1 MFSSAPRCSSGR
13 SEGNAIM
20 KATFVLSAA
29 LIGAAAGGCSHGEAP
44 TAVAGSPVSVSV
56 AAAAEQDLLTPFEAG
71 GVVRA
76 QRVAVIVSRIM
87 ADVRAVPVKAGDRVR
102 AGQTLVLLDGR
113 ELQAHRNGA
122 TAGQAVV
129 TQATALAEADRQAAE
144 AGLALARLTHQ
155 RIADL
160 KAKNSATQGEL
171 DEAVANLRGAEA
183 RMSVAEARVAQ
194 ARASIDSAAAG
205 ASAADVAASY
215 ATLTAPFDGV
225 VTEKSVDPGNMASP
239 GMPLVTVEDDRAFRL
254 EVRLDE
260 SRAAFVH
267 ADDEVRVRLDG
278 APDATGRVAVVE
290 RMLDSGSHDFLV
302 KIDLAS
308 GTALRSGMYGR
319 ALFRGAARRGLAVP
333 EAAVVRRGQ
342 LSSVFVVG
350 ADNHARL
357 RLVNASEAADGRVEI
372 RAGVQAGERVV
383 LSPPPALVDGSPVV
397 VGPAAAG
404 SVR

>member
-1 MFSSAPRCSSGR
+1 
-13 SEGNAIM
+13 M
-20 KATFVLSAA
+20 KAAFVFSAA
-29 LIGAAAGGCSHGEAP
+29 IIAAAAAGCSHGEAP
-44 TAVAGSPVSVSV
+44 KAAAGAPVPVSV
-56 AAAAEQDLLTPFEAG
+56 AAAAEQELASPFEAG

-113 ELQAHRNGA
+113 ELQAYKTRA
-122 TAGQAVV
+122 SASQVAV
-129 TQATALAEADRQAAE
+129 TQSTALAEADRQAAE

-171 DEAVANLRGAEA
+171 DEAVANLRAAEA
-183 RMSVAEARVAQ
+183 RARVAEARVAE
-194 ARASIDSAAAG
+194 ARASIESATAG

-215 ATLTAPFDGV
+215 ATLAAPFDGV

-239 GMPLVTVEDDRAFRL
+239 GQPLVTVEDDRSFRL
-254 EVRLDE
+254 EVRLDV

-267 ADDEVRVRLDG
+267 LGDNVRVRIDG
-278 APDATGRVAVVE
+278 AAPDATGRVAEME
-290 RMLDSGSHDFLV
+290 RMVDPGSHDFLV
-302 KIDLAS
+302 KIDLPSA
-308 GTALRSGMYGR
+308 APLRSGMYGR
-319 ALFRGAARRGLAVP
+319 AAFRGATRKGLAVP

-342 LSSVFVVG
+342 LTSVFVVD

-357 RLVNASEAADGRVEI
+357 RLVNASEAADGQVEI
-372 RAGVQAGERVV
+372 RAGVRSGERVV
-383 LSPPPALVDGSPVV
+383 VSPPPALLDGSAVV
-397 VGPAAAG
+397 VGPPSAG
-404 SVR
+404 SGR

>member
-1 MFSSAPRCSSGR
+1 
-13 SEGNAIM
+13 M
-20 KATFVLSAA
+20 KVTFVLAAA
-29 LIGAAAGGCSHGEAP
+29 LVGAAAAGCSQSEAP
-44 TAVAGSPVSVSV
+44 RAAAGSPVSVSV
-56 AAAAEQDLLTPFEAG
+56 AAAAEQDLATPFEAG

-76 QRVAVIVSRIM
+76 QRVAVVVSRIM

-102 AGQTLVLLDGR
+102 AGQALVLLDGR
-113 ELQAHRNGA
+113 ELQAHRTRA
-122 TAGQAVV
+122 SASQAAV

-183 RMSVAEARVAQ
+183 RMRVAEARVAE
-194 ARASIDSAAAG
+194 ARASIESAAAG
-205 ASAADVAASY
+205 SSAADVAASY

-239 GMPLVTVEDDRAFRL
+239 GQPLVTVEDDRSFRL
-254 EVRLDE
+254 EVRLDV

-267 ADDEVRVRLDG
+267 VGDEVRVRLDG
-278 APDATGRVAVVE
+278 IAPETIGRVAEME
-290 RMLDSGSHDFLV
+290 RMVDPGSHDFLV
-302 KIDLAS
+302 KIDLPP
-308 GTALRSGMYGR
+308 GTPLRSGMYGR
-319 ALFRGAARRGLAVP
+319 ATFRGATRTGLAVP

-342 LSSVFVVG
+342 LVSVFVVG
-350 ADNHARL
+350 DDNHARL

-372 RAGVQAGERVV
+372 RAGLQAGERVV
-383 LSPPPALVDGSPVV
+383 LSPPPALVDGSPVTI
-397 VGPAAAG
+397 GPASAG
-404 SVR
+404 SGR